1 MGQKEKDILALFIN
15 ANTRLSNTEIGE
27 RINSSDPSQYTK
39 VLYYFGYLE
48 KAGDKFY
55 RTEKPYDEQT
65 RRIEDAEYVK
75 DYQMVLNK
83 IFAGSFLSN
92 NLGHELINFIKDD
105 GGQRYVY
112 LNPWG
117 KRGDEAANQTRYVF
131 HIIESPIKNENGVY
145 ELAAVSEIDQ
155 TAETVYSDNREEE
168 KANCPAFNDQTFY
181 DIFHCGEDSDKAHVY
196 TYKAS
201 RLLKPRNDLRIII
214 KVKREAATFEYTP
227 GENKIVIT
235 LICNPQHNI
244 AYADVNKRTRYTLP
258 VNPDSDVDVLNKL
271 CDSDYLVEDE
281 GNLSLE
287 EYPDEQCL
295 SVICDRTKLED
306 STSNQIAYFL
316 RRDRHLAYLFLHT
329 FLGIGTVTEQER
341 FEIIREK
348 EHIDLLFVSQNN
360 VVVIENKI
368 DASITNVK
376 QAVNRNGKHDSQL
389 SNYYKFI
396 TTKEYRRIPN
406 KYFFVLAPEY
416 NSITREDL
424 DNYYE
429 SGDHYTLKTY
439 RDLFTMLSDPSTIY
453 QPLGIPVE
461 ENTQAYFL
469 FKEFVQG
476 IAYISWSKAKQREN
490 TAFIRLK
497 QRMKELE
504 RHQDD
509 QV

>member
-39 VLYYFGYLE
+39 ILYYFGYLE

-105 GGQRYVY
+105 DGQRYVY

-131 HIIESPIKNENGVY
+131 HIIESPIKDENGVY
-145 ELAAVSEIDQ
+145 ELVAVSEIDQ
-155 TAETVYSDNREEE
+155 DAETVYSDNREEE
-168 KANCPAFNDQTFY
+168 KANCPTFNGQTFY

-214 KVKREAATFEYTP
+214 KVKREAARFEYTP
-227 GENKIVIT
+227 DENKIVIE

-271 CDSDYLVEDE
+271 FDYLVIDND
-281 GNLSLE
+281 NLSLE
-287 EYPDEQCL
+287 ECPDEQCL

-316 RRDRHLAYLFLHT
+316 RRDKHLAYLFLHD
-329 FLGIGTVTEQER
+329 FLGIGTVTEQET

-360 VVVIENKI
+360 VIAVENKI

-376 QAVNRNGKHDSQL
+376 QQANRNGKHDSQL

-396 TTKEYRRIPN
+396 TTKQYRGIPN
-406 KYFFVLAPEY
+406 KHFFVLAPEY
-416 NSITREDL
+416 NPITQREL
-424 DNYYE
+424 DTFYE
-429 SGDHYTLKTY
+429 SGDHYILKSY
-439 RDLFTMLSDPSTIY
+439 RDLYVLFSNANTIY
-453 QPLGIPVE
+453 QPLGIPVQ
-461 ENTQAYFL
+461 ENSSAYFL

-504 RHQDD
+504 HYQGD
-509 QV
+509 